1 MIRPVMGNMRPSSF
15 SAILVNLG
23 LTKLEKVSNG
33 TTAFWGFQ
41 LLLNSYISVS
51 KFKIIRP
58 KNWVLDRRVEEQ
70 RNNRKMFVDKILRAN
85 ENCHKRKHGHV
96 PKQDKNGLQSDRTQ
110 NQYRPRTSVGMWESP
125 VDPFYLFDSSEVV
138 LAPYHEI

>member
-51 KFKIIRP
+51 KFKVIRP
-58 KNWVLDRRVEEQ
+58 KNWVLDRRVEE
-70 RNNRKMFVDKILRAN
+70 
-85 ENCHKRKHGHV
+85 
-96 PKQDKNGLQSDRTQ
+96 
-110 NQYRPRTSVGMWESP
+110 
-125 VDPFYLFDSSEVV
+125 
-138 LAPYHEI
+138 